1 MFTIKEL
8 EIVKDLVEQEIDE
21 LEAIASDEDVEE
33 ALDELEI
40 IVEKIEKKLED
51 LKRI

>member
-21 LEAIASDEDVEE
+21 LEQSRQT
-33 ALDELEI
+33 
-40 IVEKIEKKLED
+40 KTSKKLWTN
-51 LKRI
+51 LKLLWRRLKN

>member
-1 MFTIKEL
+1 MFTKKEL

-33 ALDELEI
+33 ALDEGNQ
-40 IVEKIEKKLED
+40 
-51 LKRI
+51 KRIRRGVEIRILWN